1 LRVWRVK
8 VRDEDVNVSKG
19 VASKVERV
27 EALRV
32 RGGGL
37 GTCTG

>member
-1 LRVWRVK
+1 MRVWRVK

-27 EALRV
+27 GAQGK
-32 RGGGL
+32 GGGL